1 MRRDFFVM
9 KRIFLIGDS
18 IRIGYDQYV
27 RELMADTAQLY
38 WPEDNARFAGYTLR
52 YLHEWAGHDCDPKA
66 IDVVHWNNGLWDAL
80 HVLGE
85 DAQTPAPEYAQTLRR
100 IARRLKNVF
109 PNARIVFALTTFV
122 IEERMNPLFYRRNGE
137 IERYNAA
144 ARAVMAE
151 ERGPAYGFQAPTQ
164 RTSPQSRLKDGSRR
178 ITYVTEVVGMEGDTI
193 TLQDIF
199 VFDYRAG
206 IDENGRFR
214 GIIQSTGLRPRF
226 LERLSD
232 QGVHFPTELFQNEIG
247 SVPLAM
253 RR

>member
-1 MRRDFFVM
+1 M

-38 WPEDNARFAGYTLR
+38 WPDDNARFVGYTLR
-52 YLHEWAGHDCDPKA
+52 YLHEWAGHDCDPKS

-85 DAQTPAPEYAQTLRR
+85 DAQTPVPEYAETLRR
-100 IARRLKNVF
+100 IARRLKKVF

-122 IEERMNPLFYRRNGE
+122 IEERMNPLFYRRNAE

-151 ERGPAYGFQAPTQ
+151 EGVLIDDLYAVARDMSADWHAQ
-164 RTSPQSRLKDGSRR
+164 DG
-178 ITYVTEVVGMEGDTI
+178 THFTEEG
-193 TLQDIF
+193 
-199 VFDYRAG
+199 YRALARAVA
-206 IDENGRFR
+206 D
-214 GIIQSTGLRPRF
+214 
-226 LERLSD
+226 RLSA
-232 QGVHFPTELFQNEIG
+232 L
-247 SVPLAM
+247 
-253 RR
+253 